1 MVWQEA
7 IQQIKS
13 LDEQAMAAAKAHWDA
28 IGKPLNS
35 LGLLEKIVQ
44 KIAGMTGNS
53 NVALTRKC
61 VAVFCADNG
70 VVAEG
75 VTQTD
80 SSVTAIVAENM
91 AKGIANVNA
100 MARVANAPVF
110 PVDIGICTDVYC
122 ENLRVEKVAYGT
134 QNFLHTPAMTRAQ
147 AEAAIGVGV
156 HLVQQLREQGFQIIA
171 TGEMGIGNTTTS
183 SAVLSVLL
191 GEPPEAVTGRGAG
204 LSNEGL
210 RRKQTV
216 IQEAIRLHQPNPE
229 DPIDVLAKVGGLD
242 IAGLVGVFLGGAIYQ
257 VPIVLDGLISGT
269 AALIAARIQPL
280 AASYML
286 ASHLSREP
294 AAQKVLELLSLQPI
308 IHGNLALGEGTGA
321 VTLFP
326 LLDMTLSVYQQ
337 DTTFAKINIPQY
349 TPFDGAQS

>member
-1 MVWQEA
+1 MEWKEQLR
-7 IQQIKS
+7 QLRP
-13 LDEQAMAAAKAHWDA
+13 LDERAMSQAKAHWDA

-35 LGLLEKIVQ
+35 LGLLEKMVEQ
-44 KIAGMTGNS
+44 IASITGES
-53 NVALTRKC
+53 DVRLDRRCA
-61 VAVFCADNG
+61 AVFCADNG

-80 SSVTAIVAENM
+80 SGVTAIVAENM

-100 MARVANAPVF
+100 MARVAGADVIPIDV
-110 PVDIGICTDVYC
+110 GICSDVHC
-122 ENLRVEKVAYGT
+122 DGLLVEKVAYGT
-134 QNFLHTPAMTRAQ
+134 RNLLHEPAMTRAQ
-147 AEAAIGVGV
+147 AERAIGVGV
-156 HLVQQLREQGFQIIA
+156 ETVRRLKAQGYQIIA

-210 RRKQTV
+210 RRKQAV
-216 IQEAIRLHQPNPE
+216 IREAIQRHHPDPS

-242 IAGLVGVFLGGAIYQ
+242 IAGMTGVFLGGAVYR

-269 AALIAARIQPL
+269 AALLAARICPL
-280 AASYML
+280 AADFML

-294 AAQKVLELLSLQPI
+294 AAKQVLELLGLRPV
-308 IHGNLALGEGTGA
+308 IHGDLALGEGTGA
-321 VTLFP
+321 VALLP
-326 LLDMTLSVYQQ
+326 LLDMALSVYHQ
-337 DTTFAKINIPQY
+337 DTTFEKINMAPY
-349 TPFDGAQS
+349 TSFDGGKG